1 MLDLKFIRDNLDLVK
16 RSIKARGLV
25 LDIDKLIYLDDKRK
39 KLITKIGELNAKR
52 NENSSKM
59 QENLDKV
66 LKISL
71 IETGKILKKQLIDL
85 EEELE
90 RVSVDFDLEN
100 KKVPNILS
108 PDVPIG
114 SSEEDN
120 FEIKRVGVVP
130 QFDFKP
136 KDHLELGRDLD
147 LLDFD
152 RAREISGS
160 KFYYLKNEAVF

>member
-71 IETGKILKKQLIDL
+71 IETGKILKKTAYWS
-85 EEELE
+85 
-90 RVSVDFDLEN
+90 R
-100 KKVPNILS
+100 
-108 PDVPIG
+108 
-114 SSEEDN
+114 
-120 FEIKRVGVVP
+120 R
-130 QFDFKP
+130 
-136 KDHLELGRDLD
+136 
-147 LLDFD
+147 
-152 RAREISGS
+152 RAWKSICWFWPW
-160 KFYYLKNEAVF
+160 K